1 MSSVFLVG
9 PMGAGK
15 TAVGR
20 PLARELGKQF
30 HDSDLE
36 IQQRTGVDVGFIFEK
51 EGEQGFRSR
60 ERDAI
65 NRLTQIDD
73 IVLATGGGAVMDPDN
88 RKHLSERGVVVY
100 LRASVEQQLQ
110 RTRMNRQRPLLD
122 NDDPEQVLRNL
133 AEQREPIYQELASIV
148 IDTDGRKVAAV
159 VSEISSWY
167 QREFQGTQAL

>member
-1 MSSVFLVG
+1 MNSVFLVG

-20 PLARELGKQF
+20 PLARELDKQF
-30 HDSDLE
+30 FDSDLE

-51 EGEQGFRSR
+51 EGEQGFRAR

-65 NRLTQIDD
+65 AQLTQIGD

-88 RKHLSERGVVVY
+88 RKHLSGRGVVVY
-100 LRASVEQQLQ
+100 LRASVAQQLQ

-122 NDDPEQVLRNL
+122 HDDPEQVLREL
-133 AEQREPIYQELASIV
+133 AEQRDPIYREIASIV
-148 IDTDGRKVAAV
+148 VDTDGRKVPAV
-159 VSEISSWY
+159 VTEIAEKFR
-167 QREFQGTQAL
+167 REFQETQAS